1 MLFIPEIAAAMS
13 KMESIPN
20 QTTPEFDATKLV
32 LPIVGAVSFVHLLND
47 LIQAVLPAIYPM
59 LKTNYDLSFTQ
70 VGMITLVFQMTAS
83 ILQPAVG
90 LYTDKHPKPYLL
102 PIGMVFTLVGLV
114 MLAVVNS
121 FAGLLVASAFVGLGS
136 STFHPEAS
144 RVARMASG
152 GRFGFAQSFFQVG
165 GNSGSA
171 LGPLL
176 AAAIIIPRGQSSIGW
191 FSVFAVLGIVVLF
204 SVSRWVVRTHAAL
217 GAKRASAANPLP
229 RSTVIRALFILGLL
243 IFSKF
248 VYMTC
253 LSNYY
258 TFYLIERFDQSVEN
272 AQLFLFL
279 FLAAVAI
286 GTFAGGPLGDRI
298 GRKLVIW
305 VSILG
310 AAPFTL
316 LLPYCNL
323 FWTAV
328 FSVLVGLILSSAF
341 SAIVVFAQ
349 ELVPGKVGL
358 ISGLFFGLSFGLSG
372 ISAAALGGLA
382 DATDIIFVFHCC
394 AYLPLLGVF
403 TAFLPNLG
411 PLRK

>member
-1 MLFIPEIAAAMS
+1 MS

-102 PIGMVFTLVGLV
+102 PIGMVFTLVGLA

-191 FSVFAVLGIVVLF
+191 FSVFAVLGTVVLF
-204 SVSRWVVRTHAAL
+204 SVSRWVVRSHAAL
-217 GAKRASAANPLP
+217 GAKRASAANPLS
-229 RSTVIRALFILGLL
+229 RSTIMGALFILGLL

-279 FLAAVAI
+279 FLAAVAT

-328 FSVLVGLILSSAF
+328 FSVLIGLVLSSAF

>member
-1 MLFIPEIAAAMS
+1 MSQMEPIPAAPLNTHA
-13 KMESIPN
+13 
-20 QTTPEFDATKLV
+20 EFDHTKLV

-47 LIQAVLPAIYPM
+47 LIQAVLPSIYPM
-59 LKTNYDLSFTQ
+59 LKTDYNLSFTQ
-70 VGMITLVFQMTAS
+70 VGLITLVFQLTAS
-83 ILQPAVG
+83 VLQPAIG
-90 LYTDKHPKPYLL
+90 FYTDKHPKPYLL
-102 PIGMVFTLVGLV
+102 PIGMVFTLVGLI
-114 MLAVVNS
+114 MLAVANS
-121 FAGLLVASAFVGLGS
+121 YAALLLASAFVGLGS

-152 GRFGFAQSFFQVG
+152 GRFGFAQSSFQVG

-171 LGPLL
+171 IGPLL

-191 FSVFAVLGIVVLF
+191 FTVFAVLGIIVLF
-204 SVSRWVVRTHAAL
+204 SVSRWVVRSHAAMRAK
-217 GAKRASAANPLP
+217 GAVAMHSLSRKK
-229 RSTVIRALFILGLL
+229 VITAIAILGLL

-258 TFYLIERFDQSVEN
+258 TFYLMERFGQSVAG
-272 AQLFLFL
+272 AQLFLFI

-286 GTFAGGPLGDRI
+286 GTFAGGPLGDKI

-323 FWTAV
+323 FWTGV
-328 FSVLVGLILSSAF
+328 VSVCIGLILSSAF

-372 ISAAALGGLA
+372 ISAAALGSLA
-382 DATDIIFVFHCC
+382 DATSIIFVFNCC
-394 AYLPLLGVF
+394 AYLPLLGILTV
-403 TAFLPNLG
+403 FLP
-411 PLRK
+411 KVEFAKH